1 MQHRRFVPVL
11 KIVAAAGILVVAAT
25 VLWLGSGSQTSTP
38 ASAATFLTTVGN
50 NWFCDSS
57 FQNGNCELAVG
68 VNDEVTWLFDSAVPH
83 TTTECEGACG
93 SVIANPGSR
102 LWDSGA
108 MTSGTFSRTFDTPGV
123 FQYQCNIH
131 PTQMRGTII
140 VGGGVP
146 TLPMPPTPF
155 PTLPMPPSPIP
166 SATDTP
172 VPSNTDT
179 PVPSDTDTPVPTST
193 PMPVPTDTPTGL
205 RGDVNGDGT
214 INSIDAALILQF
226 SAGLFPTLP
235 NFDQADANNDG
246 SVNAVDA
253 ALILQ
258 FIAGLLATL

>member
-1 MQHRRFVPVL
+1 MRQLVSGV
-11 KIVAAAGILVVAAT
+11 KIIIAAGILVAVF
-25 VLWLGSGSQTSTP
+25 VLLSIGSGSQSSTP

-50 NWFCDSS
+50 NWFCDAS
-57 FQNGNCELAVG
+57 FQSGNCELAVG
-68 VNDEVTWLFDSAVPH
+68 VNDEVTWLFESAVPH

-93 SVIANPGSR
+93 SVIANTGSR

-108 MTSGTFSRTFDTPGV
+108 RTSGTFSRTFDTPGV

-146 TLPMPPTPF
+146 TLPMPPSPLPTETETPI
-155 PTLPMPPSPIP
+155 PTLPVPPSPVP
-166 SATDTP
+166 DDTA
-172 VPSNTDT
+172 T
-179 PVPSDTDTPVPTST
+179 PVPSDTDTPVPTNT
-193 PMPVPTDTPTGL
+193 PMPVPTNTPSGL

-235 NFDQADANNDG
+235 NFDQADANNNG
-246 SVNAVDA
+246 SVDAVDA